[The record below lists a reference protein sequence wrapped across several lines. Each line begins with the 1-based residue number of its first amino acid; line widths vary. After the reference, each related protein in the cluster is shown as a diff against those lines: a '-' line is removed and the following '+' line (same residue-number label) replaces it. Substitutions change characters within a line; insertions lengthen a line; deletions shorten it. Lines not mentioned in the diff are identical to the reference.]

1 MDNQEDKSFVRC
13 SYCGCEYDSNYER
26 CPQCGHKVVGNSKF
40 AWILIIILAAIN
52 VLGFIYLSYRDN
64 VFGVDNSSAVTEEQS
79 DIKNKTPDTE
89 NNIEDGV
96 DFGKYMRNMQ
106 KKIKS
111 NWNPPKGNQSK
122 RVVLNFS
129 LDRKGKVLKYSI
141 VQSSG
146 VKAVDDAAVKALKE
160 AEPFGNLP
168 KKFTKDAV
176 DVQFTFDYNVFKNN

>member
-1 MDNQEDKSFVRC
+1 MDNQGDNNIIKC
-13 SYCGCEYDSNYER
+13 SYCGSEYASNYER
-26 CPQCGHKVVGNSKF
+26 CPQCGHRVVGNSKW
-40 AWILIIILAAIN
+40 AYILIIVLAAIN
-52 VLGFIYLSYRDN
+52 VTGFIYLSYRDN
-64 VFGVDNSSAVTEEQS
+64 VFGMDNFAVKEEQS
-79 DIKNKTPDTE
+79 YNNRNKASNTQ
-89 NNIEDGV
+89 NNIQDGV
-96 DFGKYMRNMQ
+96 DFGQYMRNLQ
-106 KKIKS
+106 KRIKK